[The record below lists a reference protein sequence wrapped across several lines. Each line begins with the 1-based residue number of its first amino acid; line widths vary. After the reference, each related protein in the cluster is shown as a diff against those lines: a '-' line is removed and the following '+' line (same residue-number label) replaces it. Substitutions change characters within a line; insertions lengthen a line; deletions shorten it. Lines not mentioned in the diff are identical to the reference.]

1 MSALLDR
8 SATALEHV
16 PLRHARLPKWAPL
29 LVIVVAL
36 AASALLGLLLGWGPV
51 AIVIVAL
58 LLYLVALP
66 LWSRVV
72 ENRRSATDRFVTGL
86 IWVALGIAFVPLV
99 SLLWTV
105 IGQGLPVLDARFL
118 TWSMRNIIGEKG
130 GIYHAIIGTL
140 LITGAA
146 AVISVPIG
154 LLSAIYLVEY
164 GGTSRLASSIRFLV
178 DVMTGIPSI
187 VAGLFAYALFVLFFG
202 PGVHLGIGGGVA
214 LSLLMIPI
222 VVRSA
227 EEMLKLVP
235 ADLREASYALGVPK
249 WRTIVKVVLP
259 TAMAG
264 IITGVTLAIARVIGE
279 TAPLLIIAGST
290 DSTNFNLFKDQ
301 MMTLPVFIYYS
312 YTQPG
317 NHPEIA
323 RPMAWGA
330 ALVLILIVLVLN
342 LLARVLGK
350 FFAPKKGH

>member
-1 MSALLDR
+1 LSTTLDKR
-8 SATALEHV
+8 PEIQRPDLK
-16 PLRHARLPKWAPL
+16 HARLPRWAPAL
-29 LVIVVAL
+29 VAL
-36 AASALLGLLLGWGPV
+36 VAAAASVLLGLSLGWNLASIVVV
-51 AIVIVAL
+51 AGLI
-58 LLYLVALP
+58 YLIALP
-66 LWSRVV
+66 AWSRVV
-72 ENRRSATDRFVTGL
+72 ENQRAAVDRL
-86 IWVALGIAFVPLV
+86 ITSLVWVALALACIPLI
-99 SLLWTV
+99 SMLWIV
-105 IGQGLPVLDARFL
+105 ISEGLPVLDAKFF
-118 TWSMRNIIGEKG
+118 TYSMRNIIGGEKG
-130 GIYHAIIGTL
+130 GIYHAIIGTV
-140 LITGAA
+140 LITFSAT
-146 AVISVPIG
+146 VISVPIG
-154 LLSAIYLVEY
+154 LMSAIYLVEY
-164 GGTSRLASSIRFLV
+164 GAKSRLASSVRFLV

-187 VAGLFAYALFVLFFG
+187 VAGLFAYALFAVFFG
-202 PGVHLGIGGGVA
+202 AGVHLGIGGGVA

-235 ADLREASYALGVPK
+235 SELREAAYALGVPK
-249 WRTIVKVVLP
+249 WKTIVKIVLP
-259 TAMAG
+259 TALSG

-342 LLARVLGK
+342 VLARALGK
-350 FFAPKKGH
+350 IFAPKKGH

>member
-1 MSALLDR
+1 MTTLMDKPTPSMD
-8 SATALEHV
+8 HV
-16 PLRHARLPKWAPL
+16 PLKHARLPQWAPL
-29 LVIVVAL
+29 LVLVVAF
-36 AASALLGLLLGWGPV
+36 AASGLVGLALGWGVVP
-51 AIVIVAL
+51 IVIVAVL
-58 LLYLVALP
+58 IYLVALP
-66 LWSRVV
+66 LWSVIV
-72 ENRRSATDRFVTGL
+72 ENRRSAVDRFITALV
-86 IWVALGIAFVPLV
+86 WVALGLALVPLV

-105 IGQGLPVLDARFL
+105 VREGLPALDMQFF
-118 TWSMRNIIGEKG
+118 TWSMRNVVGEKG
-130 GIYHAIIGTL
+130 GIYHAIIGTV
-140 LITGAA
+140 LITACA

-154 LLSAIYLVEY
+154 LLTAIYLVEY
-164 GGTSRLASSIRFLV
+164 GTTSRMAASIRFLV

-187 VAGLFAYALFVLFFG
+187 VAGLFAYALFVVFFG
-202 PGVHLGIGGGVA
+202 PGVHMGLGGGIA

-235 ADLREASYALGVPK
+235 TDLREAAYALGVPK
-249 WRTIVKVVLP
+249 WKTIVKVVLP
-259 TAMAG
+259 TALAG
-264 IITGVTLAIARVIGE
+264 IITGITLAIARVIGE

-330 ALVLILIVLVLN
+330 ALVLILLVLVLN
-342 LLARVLGK
+342 VAARVLGK
-350 FFAPKKGH
+350 LFAPKKGH